1 MINKSKE
8 ATYFESFE
16 ANHYSYDTIYSTNM
30 TGNCAT
36 FAIDGIRQK
45 VAITLPKSILQKR
58 Y

>member
-8 ATYFESFE
+8 VTYFESFE

-30 TGNCAT
+30 TGNFAT
-36 FAIDGIRQK
+36 FAIDGTRK